1 MKRTFTRIAAATAVW
16 ALLTLPATAQS
27 SGSGTAGSGSSQQ
40 GGSSSGSGPTDQHG
54 STHGDQAGSG
64 TTGQSGSDTVGTSGQ
79 AGTGQSGTASGSAGT
94 KSKTAGSENP
104 TGKASAQDRTFIT
117 EAAAGGMA
125 EVELGR
131 LATQKASRSEV
142 KEFGQMMVDDH
153 SKANT
158 QLTKIAQGE
167 GITPPA
173 TLKAE
178 DKATQDHLSK
188 LSGEA
193 FDRAYIQ
200 HMVKDHQE
208 DVAVFRKQSTAAA
221 NSEVKQFASSTLPTL
236 EKHLQRAQEIEQI
249 VGGETARGTSG
260 SSSTASDDH
269 GKKKATTGSKSTGS
283 HSGTSGS
290 GSGTSGSGSSG
301 GATPPQR

>member
-1 MKRTFTRIAAATAVW
+1 
-16 ALLTLPATAQS
+16 
-27 SGSGTAGSGSSQQ
+27 
-40 GGSSSGSGPTDQHG
+40 
-54 STHGDQAGSG
+54 
-64 TTGQSGSDTVGTSGQ
+64 
-79 AGTGQSGTASGSAGT
+79 
-94 KSKTAGSENP
+94 
-104 TGKASAQDRTFIT
+104 
-117 EAAAGGMA
+117 MA

-158 QLTKIAQGE
+158 ELTKIAQGE

-173 TLKAE
+173 TLKAQ
-178 DKATQDHLSK
+178 DKATQEHLSK

-200 HMVKDHQE
+200 HMVKDHQK
-208 DVAVFRKQSTAAA
+208 DVAAFRKQSTSAS

-249 VGGETARGTSG
+249 VGGGTARGTSG
-260 SSSTASDDH
+260 SSSTASDEH
-269 GKKKATTGSKSTGS
+269 GKKKPTTSPKGA
-283 HSGTSGS
+283 HSGTS
-290 GSGTSGSGSSG
+290 GSGTSGSGTSG
-301 GATPPQR
+301 GTTPPRR

>member
-1 MKRTFTRIAAATAVW
+1 MKRVFTTIAAATAVC
-16 ALLTLPATAQS
+16 ALVTLPATAQS

-40 GGSSSGSGPTDQHG
+40 GGSSSGSGATDQQG

-64 TTGQSGSDTVGTSGQ
+64 NAGQSGSGTVGTGQ
-79 AGTGQSGTASGSAGT
+79 AGTGQSGTASSSGT
-94 KSKTAGSENP
+94 KGKTAGSADAS
-104 TGKASAQDRTFIT
+104 GKASAPDRTFIT

-142 KEFGQMMVDDH
+142 KEFGQMMIDDH

-158 QLTKIAQGE
+158 QLTKIAQDE

-173 TLKAE
+173 TLKAQ

-200 HMVKDHQE
+200 HMVKDHQK
-208 DVAVFRKQSTAAA
+208 DVAAFRKQSTGAA

-236 EKHLQRAQEIEQI
+236 EKHLKRAQEIEQI

-269 GKKKATTGSKSTGS
+269 GKKKATTGSKSSGS

-290 GSGTSGSGSSG
+290 GPGTSGSGTSG
-301 GATPPQR
+301 GATPPRR